1 MLERL
6 HDSYLSGEPFD
17 CSLAMIRPFTVT
29 VNTAFE
35 SCGKVNAIDAKY
47 IVRTELGDSMK
58 TSIKA
63 IDEFLAVAHSSGRLL
78 SEVGA
83 EWAVASKSFKVE
95 NYTKFPTTDFSC

>member
-1 MLERL
+1 M
-6 HDSYLSGEPFD
+6 
-17 CSLAMIRPFTVT
+17 T

-35 SCGKVNAIDAKY
+35 SCGKVNPVDAKY
-47 IVRTELGDSMK
+47 IVRTELGDSIK

-83 EWAVASKSFKVE
+83 EWAIASKPFKVE
-95 NYTKFPTTDFSC
+95 NYTKFPSKDFIL